1 MNRIPI
7 FILSLILISII
18 NQHISFAQDT
28 SQWHVPDG
36 AMARLGKGG
45 INGITYSP
53 DSVQLIIASS
63 IGVWGYNMDTGE
75 ELPLLTGYTGFVSSI
90 VYSPNGRTLPVSCIH
105 QTVVHSH
112 AEMTTA
118 RCVCG
123 MPIRDNWLLYL
134 LDTPIR

>member
-18 NQHISFAQDT
+18 NQHIGFAQDT

-105 QTVVHSH
+105 
-112 AEMTTA
+112 
-118 RCVCG
+118 
-123 MPIRDNWLLYL
+123 
-134 LDTPIR
+134 